1 METLTKLSLEKYIES
16 IRDKVNSCLYRR
28 ILSRH
33 DGEII
38 ASVVRNGKR
47 LRPILLVMIFNA
59 LGGRDV
65 ERALEVA
72 CALELA
78 HNASLAHDDVIDGD
92 VERRG
97 RPSLWRRMGVGRT
110 IIEGHRIINMA
121 FQITLEEGIDIARIF
136 LEAWDRAS
144 SGVLKELMNKDLPS
158 KKLYLRIIREKT
170 ASLFEAASESGAI
183 LAGASREVVEVAR
196 RYGEYV
202 GIAYQLADDY
212 VDTLKGRLSLRS
224 PLFILER
231 LEEKFREAFL
241 ALRLNRSLPA
251 LRLLAPR
258 IDWRGFLLEEMR
270 RYVALAREAA
280 GKMGVEE
287 PHRSY
292 LSRFPTYCVNQMLSE
307 LRSKGKT

>member
-1 METLTKLSLEKYIES
+1 MTKLSLRKYVES
-16 IRDKVNSCLYRR
+16 IRDEVNSYLYRR
-28 ILSRH
+28 ILSRR
-33 DGEII
+33 DGEVI
-38 ASVVRNGKR
+38 ASVVRDGKR
-47 LRPILLVMIFNA
+47 LRPILLMMIFNA

-78 HNASLAHDDVIDGD
+78 HNASLVHDDVIDGD
-92 VERRG
+92 AERRG
-97 RPSLWRRMGVGRT
+97 RLSLWRRIGVGRA

-121 FQITLEEGIDIARIF
+121 FQITLEEGVNIARIF

-144 SGVLKELMNKDLPS
+144 SGVLKELMNRDPPS
-158 KKLYLRIIREKT
+158 KKLYLRIVREKT

-183 LAGASREVVEVAR
+183 LAGAPREVVEVAR

-202 GIAYQLADDY
+202 GIVYQLADDY
-212 VDTLKGRLSLRS
+212 VDTLKGKLSIRS

-231 LEEKFREAFL
+231 LEEKFREVFL

-251 LRLLAPR
+251 LRLLTPR

-270 RYVALAREAA
+270 RYIALAREAA
-280 GKMGVEE
+280 EKMGVEE

-292 LSRFPTYCVNQMLSE
+292 LSDFPTYCVNLMLSE
-307 LRSKGKT
+307 LRSRGKT